1 MRELPERFERLVD
14 LFFQFV
20 AVSIS
25 SPSMRGWLA
34 SLVAVQVLVQAAKAR
49 HIWPKRVSPSRP

>member
-49 HIWPKRVSPSRP
+49 HIWPKRAF